1 MTRITSFVVCIGL
14 LSLGTAPRA
23 SAEPIRITGG
33 TFDVVGIAVSGAI
46 AIVGTRGFSLVSKVT
61 TLEGRVDP
69 FTDCI
74 PCSPGVSTISIGA
87 FQGGTSFFGP
97 VTLDGVTYHVGDG
110 VDDPEHLNFEIFGTA
125 LVPSSDSL
133 PTSVTA
139 PFTLEGTF
147 FPSLSHA
154 GVPIEGRGLAT
165 LFFIPDASMPINP
178 NIARIRYDFTDQTP
192 VPEPSTLTM
201 VAGGLLAVVRAARKR
216 REKHSK
222 PRLTIS

>member
-14 LSLGTAPRA
+14 LSLGAAPRA

-33 TFDVVGIAVSGAI
+33 TFLVGGLSESSSI

-69 FTDCI
+69 FIACT
-74 PCSPGVSTISIGA
+74 PCGLGVPTISIGA

-165 LFFIPDASMPINP
+165 LFFIPDASTPINP

-216 REKHSK
+216 REKH
-222 PRLTIS
+222 RNLA

>member
-1 MTRITSFVVCIGL
+1 MTRITSFVACIGL
-14 LSLGTAPRA
+14 LCLGAAPRA

-33 TFDVVGIAVSGAI
+33 TFLVPGLSESSSI

-61 TLEGRVDP
+61 PLEGRVDP

-74 PCSPGVSTISIGA
+74 PCGLGVSTISIGA

-110 VDDPEHLNFEIFGTA
+110 IDDPELISFEIFGTA
-125 LVPSSDSL
+125 PVPSPGSL
-133 PTSVTA
+133 PTSVTV
-139 PFTLEGTF
+139 PFTLAGNF
-147 FPSLSHA
+147 FASFPEA

-165 LFFIPDASMPINP
+165 LFFKPDASTPINP
-178 NIARIRYDFTDQTP
+178 NIDRIRYDFTDQTP

-201 VAGGLLAVVRAARKR
+201 VAGGLLAVVRAARR
-216 REKHSK
+216 RRARHSK
-222 PRLTIS
+222 LGLIS

>member
-14 LSLGTAPRA
+14 LSLGAAPRA

-33 TFDVVGIAVSGAI
+33 TFLVGGLSESSSI

-69 FTDCI
+69 FIACT
-74 PCSPGVSTISIGA
+74 PCGLGVPTISIGA

-110 VDDPEHLNFEIFGTA
+110 VDDPEIISFEIFGTA
-125 LVPSSDSL
+125 PVPSLDSL

-139 PFTLEGTF
+139 PFTLAGNF
-147 FPSLSHA
+147 FTSPNA

-165 LFFIPDASMPINP
+165 LFFSP
-178 NIARIRYDFTDQTP
+178 NSTVNIQRIRYDFNDQTP

-216 REKHSK
+216 REKH
-222 PRLTIS
+222 RNLA